1 MIDIN
6 SAYKMYKKNETSQQ
20 TNNNKKLQKKE
31 RKKNTYISK
40 YIRYTNYSDMFTI
53 SNMLL

>member
-20 TNNNKKLQKKE
+20 TNNNKKLQKK
-31 RKKNTYISK
+31 RKKEK
-40 YIRYTNYSDMFTI
+40 YIYIKIHQIYK
-53 SNMLL
+53 L